1 MTPTTKQ
8 EYEASVAQ
16 LQNRFRELFTPE
28 ELSEMRAEFKDQI
41 PRMSKE
47 LAAGLNKI
55 SKGDLTPL
63 RELEASVA
71 KRKPS

>member
-8 EYEASVAQ
+8 EYEASVTQ
-16 LQNRFRELFTPE
+16 LQKRVREIFTPE
-28 ELSEMRAEFKDQI
+28 ELSEMRTEFKAQI
-41 PRMSKE
+41 PQMSKE

-63 RELEASVA
+63 RELEASIA
-71 KRKPS
+71 KRKSS